1 MKQKLILISFGLIV
15 FFLIIFLLIYI
26 YQQPC
31 QQISCSL
38 DHPQD
43 SQWQFLNP
51 YAKEDNISLKK
62 IDEFKSTIDKSLQNS
77 EIQTAIY
84 FRDLNN
90 GPWFSINGNLRFD
103 GGSLLKIPVLVAYYK
118 NAENNPELLDKK
130 IKYQERKIL
139 FSDPDFEK
147 SLVLGKS
154 YTIRELLKI
163 MIINSDN
170 TSLALLTEY
179 YEKEG
184 IQPTLAQT
192 ELYLGILSEI
202 DTINVI
208 EYAGMLRILYNSEY
222 LSANSS
228 NQALDLMTKATFTEG
243 LTKYLPENV
252 LVAHKYGVRTY
263 PKTNEKQLHNCGI
276 VYKNSSPYILCV
288 MTKGKD
294 LKKQAELIASISQK
308 VYKTLID

>member
-15 FFLIIFLLIYI
+15 FFSIIFLLIYI

-51 YAKEDNISLKK
+51 YAKENNISLKK
-62 IDEFKSTIDKSLQNS
+62 IEEFKSTIDKSLQGLD
-77 EIQTAIY
+77 IQTAVY

-103 GGSLLKIPVLVAYYK
+103 GGSLLKIPVLIAYYK

-130 IKYQERKIL
+130 IKYQEKNTL
-139 FSDPDFEK
+139 VSDPDFEK
-147 SLVLGKS
+147 TLILGKT

-163 MIINSDN
+163 MITKSDN
-170 TSLALLTEY
+170 TSLALLSEY
-179 YEKEG
+179 YEKEN
-184 IQPTLAQT
+184 IQPSLTET

-202 DTINVI
+202 GTINVI
-208 EYAGMLRILYNSEY
+208 EYSGLLRILYNSEY

-243 LTKYLPENV
+243 LTKYLPEDV

-308 VYKTLID
+308 VYKTLVD

>member
-62 IDEFKSTIDKSLQNS
+62 IEEFKSTIDKSLQNS
-77 EIQTAIY
+77 DIQTAIY

-103 GGSLLKIPVLVAYYK
+103 GGSLLKIPVLIAYYK
-118 NAENNPELLDKK
+118 NAENNPELLNKK
-130 IKYQERKIL
+130 IKYQEKKLL

-147 SLVLGKS
+147 SLVLGKT
-154 YTIRELLKI
+154 YTVQELLEA

-179 YEKEG
+179 YEKEK
-184 IQPTLAQT
+184 IKPTLAQT
-192 ELYLGILSEI
+192 ELYLGIFSEI
-202 DTINVI
+202 ETINIV
-208 EYAGMLRILYNSEY
+208 EYSGMLRILYNSEY
-222 LSANSS
+222 LSAGRS
-228 NQALDLMTKATFTEG
+228 NQALDLMTKTNFTDG
-243 LTKYLPENV
+243 LTKYLPDDL

-263 PKTNEKQLHNCGI
+263 PKTNEKQLHDCGI
-276 VYKNSSPYILCV
+276 IYKNSSPYILCI

-294 LKKQAELIASISQK
+294 LKKQAEVIASISQK
-308 VYKTLID
+308 VYKTLVD

>member
-1 MKQKLILISFGLIV
+1 VKQKLILISFGLIV

>member
-1 MKQKLILISFGLIV
+1 MKQKFFLIFFGLALLS
-15 FFLIIFLLIYI
+15 LIIFLLIYI

-31 QQISCSL
+31 QQIALESN
-38 DHPQD
+38 QKQN
-43 SQWQFLNP
+43 SQWEFLNP

-62 IDEFKSTIDKSLQNS
+62 IDEFRSTIDEFIKESN
-77 EIQTAIY
+77 IQTAIY

-90 GPWFSINGNLRFD
+90 GPWFSINGELRFD
-103 GGSLLKIPVLVAYYK
+103 GGSLLKIPVLIAYYK
-118 NAENNPELLDKK
+118 NAENNPEILDRK
-130 IKYQERKIL
+130 IKYQEKKSL
-139 FSDPDFEK
+139 FVDPDFEK
-147 SLVLGKS
+147 SLIIGKT
-154 YTIRELLKI
+154 YTIRELLEI

-170 TSLALLTEY
+170 SSLALLTEY
-179 YEKEG
+179 YEKEN
-184 IQPTLAQT
+184 IKPSLPQT

-222 LSANSS
+222 LSPSKS
-228 NQALDLMTKATFTEG
+228 NQALDLMSKATFANG
-243 LTKYLPENV
+243 LTKYLPNEV

-276 VYKNSSPYILCV
+276 IYKNSSPYILCV

-294 LKKQAELIASISQK
+294 LKEQAETIALISQR
-308 VYKTLID
+308 VYKTLVD

>member
-1 MKQKLILISFGLIV
+1 VKQKLILISFGLIV

-62 IDEFKSTIDKSLQNS
+62 IEEFKSTIDKSLQNS
-77 EIQTAIY
+77 DIQTAIY

-103 GGSLLKIPVLVAYYK
+103 GGSLLKIPVLIAYYK
-118 NAENNPELLDKK
+118 NAENNPELLNKK
-130 IKYQERKIL
+130 IKYQEKKLL

-147 SLVLGKS
+147 SLVLGKT
-154 YTIRELLKI
+154 YTVQELLEA

-179 YEKEG
+179 YEKEK
-184 IQPTLAQT
+184 IKPTLAQT
-192 ELYLGILSEI
+192 ELYLGIFSEI
-202 DTINVI
+202 ETINIV
-208 EYAGMLRILYNSEY
+208 EYSGMLRILYNSEY
-222 LSANSS
+222 LSAGRS
-228 NQALDLMTKATFTEG
+228 NQALDLMTKTNFTDG
-243 LTKYLPENV
+243 LTKYLPDDL

-263 PKTNEKQLHNCGI
+263 PKTNEKQLHDCGI
-276 VYKNSSPYILCV
+276 IYKNSSPYILCI

-294 LKKQAELIASISQK
+294 LKKQAEVIASISQK
-308 VYKTLID
+308 VYKTLVD

>member
-154 YTIRELLKI
+154 YTIQELLKI

>member
-1 MKQKLILISFGLIV
+1 MKQKLVLIFFGLV
-15 FFLIIFLLIYI
+15 FFSLIVFLLIYI

-31 QQISCSL
+31 QQTACESS
-38 DHPQD
+38 QKQS

-62 IDEFKSTIDKSLQNS
+62 IDEFKSAIDKSLQNLD
-77 EIQTAIY
+77 IQTAIY

-103 GGSLLKIPVLVAYYK
+103 GGSLLKIPVLIAYYK

-147 SLVLGKS
+147 SLTFGKS
-154 YTIRELLKI
+154 YSIRELLEI

-179 YEKEG
+179 YEKEN

-202 DTINVI
+202 NTINVI

-276 VYKNSSPYILCV
+276 VYKKSSPYILCV

-294 LKKQAELIASISQK
+294 LKKQAELMASISQK
-308 VYKTLID
+308 VYKNLLD